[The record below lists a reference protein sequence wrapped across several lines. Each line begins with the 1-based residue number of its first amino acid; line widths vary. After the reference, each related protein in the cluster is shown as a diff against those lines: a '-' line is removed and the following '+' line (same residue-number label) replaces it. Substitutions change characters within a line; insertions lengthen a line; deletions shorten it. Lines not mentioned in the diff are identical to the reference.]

1 MKKNPAFLPVIPAN
15 AGIQWVYIKSIF
27 ELLDSRRSQPS
38 NGVVGGEN
46 DVLP

>member
-1 MKKNPAFLPVIPAN
+1 MKKNLALLLVIPAN